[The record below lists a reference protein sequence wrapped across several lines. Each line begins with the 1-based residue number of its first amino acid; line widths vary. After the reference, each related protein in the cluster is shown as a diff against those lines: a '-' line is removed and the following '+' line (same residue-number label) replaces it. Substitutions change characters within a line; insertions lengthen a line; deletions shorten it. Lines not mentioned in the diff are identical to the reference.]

1 MAPAKVQ
8 AELDDVVGRKCTST
22 LDWACLPY
30 TDAVPHEIQHFISMV
45 AFGLPHA
52 LTCAATSCPPKVP
65 TESGDPARGRGGL
78 ISGSERSPLMDK
90 GFLALASNWGLFLE

>member
-52 LTCAATSCPPKVP
+52 LTCAATSCPRCPLSLGILHGAG
-65 TESGDPARGRGGL
+65 EGL
-78 ISGSERSPLMDK
+78 S
-90 GFLALASNWGLFLE
+90 AGLSVHR